1 MGTICKTMV
10 IKIEWALILAMAV
23 TIWLSL
29 TVSFQDRINTSKD
42 NKELEF
48 NNAIFTEVNT
58 TGPVSQAYAKTGMQ
72 KAGVLTL
79 EQVSY
84 KKGGK
89 NEIIANKA
97 IYNKDEVILQGDVK
111 VIQNGGFVY
120 STQEAVYNPK
130 SKTFTS
136 PTPFVATM
144 GKNTLS
150 GKKLDYDLSKQRGK
164 KPKDHAT
171 IFMQDK

>member
-1 MGTICKTMV
+1 MV

-29 TVSFQDRINTSKD
+29 TVSFQDKINPSKD

-48 NNAIFTEVNT
+48 NNTIFTEVNT

-89 NEIIANKA
+89 NEIVANKA
-97 IYNKDEVILQGDVK
+97 TYTKDEILLQGDVK
-111 VIQNGGFVY
+111 VIQDGGFVY

-136 PTPFVATM
+136 PTPFVASM
-144 GKNTLS
+144 GQNTFS
-150 GKKLDYDLSKQRGK
+150 GKKLDYDLQNKEAKSQKI
-164 KPKDHAT
+164 HAI